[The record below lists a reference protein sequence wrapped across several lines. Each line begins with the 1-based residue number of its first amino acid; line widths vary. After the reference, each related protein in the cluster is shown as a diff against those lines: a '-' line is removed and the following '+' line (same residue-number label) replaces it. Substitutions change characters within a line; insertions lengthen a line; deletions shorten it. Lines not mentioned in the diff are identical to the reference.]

1 MKKATLNFVMLFII
15 TTILISCYPNDSIKL
30 KDLDTTTTIYE
41 PNDFETSPKS
51 AVIYWNVAQIK
62 GDDGDDLPYH
72 GEIDSEILNTSLDN
86 LVDLYGV
93 ENVYIYSN
101 TASPSPTPSNS
112 AVKIIT
118 PSDSRPSV
126 DVGIIPSIIL
136 RRNTQVGII
145 YPPCIPGW
153 WYWYCYPP
161 VVNISTYDVGT
172 VLLSMVDLRKNNNDE
187 SSWIAIMRGLLS
199 SDNSYNGDRTVSG
212 IEKAFE
218 QSPYLN

>member
-1 MKKATLNFVMLFII
+1 MKKATLNFVILFII
-15 TTILISCYPNDSIKL
+15 TIILISCYPNDSIKL
-30 KDLDTTTTIYE
+30 KDLDTTTTVYE
-41 PNDFETSPKS
+41 PNDFNPAPES

-62 GDDGDDLPYH
+62 GDGDDDLPYH
-72 GEIDSEILNTSLDN
+72 GEIDSEILNTTLDN
-86 LVDLYGV
+86 MVDLYGA

-101 TASPSPTPSNS
+101 TANPSPTPSNS
-112 AVKIIT
+112 AVEIRT

-161 VVNISTYDVGT
+161 VINISTYDVGT
-172 VLLSMVDLRKNNNDE
+172 ILLNMVDLRQNNNDDP
-187 SSWIAIMRGLLS
+187 SWIAIMRGLLS
-199 SDNSYNGDRTVSG
+199 SDNTYNGDRTVSG
-212 IEKAFE
+212 IDKAFE

>member
-1 MKKATLNFVMLFII
+1 MKKATLNFVILFII
-15 TTILISCYPNDSIKL
+15 TIILISCYPNDSIKL
-30 KDLDTTTTIYE
+30 KDLDTTTTVYE
-41 PNDFETSPKS
+41 PNDFNPAPES

-62 GDDGDDLPYH
+62 GDGDDDLPYH
-72 GEIDSEILNTSLDN
+72 GEIDSEILNTTLDN
-86 LVDLYGV
+86 MVDLYGA

-101 TASPSPTPSNS
+101 TANPSPTPSNS

-118 PSDSRPSV
+118 PNDSQPSV
-126 DVGIIPSIIL
+126 DAGIIPSIIL

-172 VLLSMVDLRKNNNDE
+172 VLLSMVDLRQNNNDE

-212 IEKAFE
+212 IDKAFE